1 MGFWKKVKEGLLP
14 SNEAPVRSSKEVT
27 NNQIL
32 NELFYCF
39 DKSCDNLSV
48 GESLVFNMNYLVILH
63 PETYDARLQSF
74 APIVSEA
81 VKGFYK
87 RITNLK
93 GKLTEVMPVS
103 TVWRFKFGPA
113 SSFNNRE
120 IGLNDILVIGM
131 PTGLKHNS
139 SFNESSQ
146 GDLQKVTMRVN
157 LTNAFDKM
165 DLNPQV
171 FRHIN
176 FLESGTFEVR
186 FSPDLKLGGTSVTP
200 QQPVTENGIARIDYY
215 IANKGLGGK
224 YTMKD
229 TEIVI
234 ARKEAANLVH
244 PNYLLIDSEAVSNPH
259 ARIRYVENTK
269 KFQIASFSNNETRVN
284 EAAISKSELGNPT
297 WSDLPDNSQILLN
310 TMVTLKFK
318 NIQHT

>member
-1 MGFWKKVKEGLLP
+1 M
-14 SNEAPVRSSKEVT
+14 
-27 NNQIL
+27 I
-32 NELFYCF
+32 
-39 DKSCDNLSV
+39 
-48 GESLVFNMNYLVILH
+48 ILH
-63 PETYDARLQSF
+63 PETYDARMQSF
-74 APIVSEA
+74 APIVNEA

-93 GKLTEVMPVS
+93 GSYAEVTPVS

-113 SSFNNRE
+113 SAFNNE
-120 IGLNDILVIGM
+120 VIGINDIRVIGM
-131 PTGLKHNS
+131 PTGNRHNY
-139 SFNESSQ
+139 NESIQ
-146 GDLQKVTMRVN
+146 GDAQKVTMRVK

-171 FRHIN
+171 FRNIN
-176 FLESGTFEVR
+176 FLESGTFEIR
-186 FSPDLKLGGTSVTP
+186 YSNELKLGGATTIQSA
-200 QQPVTENGIARIDYY
+200 PVTESGIARIDYY
-215 IANKGLGGK
+215 IANKGQGGK

-234 ARKEAANLVH
+234 ARREAENLVH

-259 ARIRYVENTK
+259 ARIRYVENLR

-284 EAAISKSELGNPT
+284 ELVISKSELGNPVWT
-297 WSDLPDNSQILLN
+297 DLPDNSQILLN

>member
-1 MGFWKKVKEGLLP
+1 MGLWDKFKKGLVP
-14 SNEAPVRSSKEVT
+14 ASEITTNNKKEVT

-32 NELFYCF
+32 NELLYCF
-39 DKSCDNLSV
+39 DKSCENLSV
-48 GESLVFNMNYLVILH
+48 GESLLFNMNFLVIMH
-63 PETYDARLQSF
+63 PDTYDARMQSF
-74 APIVSEA
+74 APIVNEA

-87 RITNLK
+87 RITSLK
-93 GKLTEVMPVS
+93 SHFSEITPVS

-113 SSFNNRE
+113 SSFNNE
-120 IGLNDILVIGM
+120 VISTNDIRVIGM
-131 PTGLKHNS
+131 PTGLKQNYSATDNS
-139 SFNESSQ
+139 
-146 GDLQKVTMRVN
+146 GDMQKVTMRVK

-171 FRHIN
+171 FRHIT

-186 FSPDLKLGGTSVTP
+186 YSNDLKLGGATAV
-200 QQPVTENGIARIDYY
+200 QPAITESGIARIDYY

-234 ARKEAANLVH
+234 ARKEAANLAH

-259 ARIRYVENTK
+259 ARIRYIENTR

-284 EAAISKSELGNPT
+284 EIAVSKSELGNPT
-297 WSDLPDNSQILLN
+297 WTDLPDNSQILLN

-318 NIQHT
+318 NLQHT